1 MTEFINPD
9 KFEELQQRFAS
20 CMKAG
25 PKKVC
30 CESKYVQVDISTST
44 LNPRQEISPTS
55 QQELTSHKNYKLFD
69 QIDCGKAAS
78 AIRIGN
84 GENAGLLSHPW
95 AVRLGY
101 RDPSDG
107 FISYNCG
114 GTLITPYYVL
124 TAAHCIELRRT
135 KLVL

>member
-30 CESKYVQVDISTST
+30 CESKYVTTST
-44 LNPRQEISPTS
+44 LSPRQEISS
-55 QQELTSHKNYKLFD
+55 ISNQELTNHKNYKLFD
-69 QIDCGKAAS
+69 QISCGKAAS

-114 GTLITPYYVL
+114 GTLITPFYVL
-124 TAAHCIELRRT
+124 TAAHCIDLKRS
-135 KLVL
+135 KLIL